1 MPTKAR
7 NAGSTLGIEFYD
19 NVSAET
25 TSPLCPVVF
34 YDDFVTT
41 TGLGVATNGA
51 IWALID
57 TGDATEAAVADAING
72 QVALTLAATS
82 EAEAAGIS
90 FGDQRCFLPGQGLQF
105 ETRVCVSVTPTGN
118 SDICWGMCSDTAAD
132 IDTTTS
138 HAVFKVDGSTA
149 VVCESDNNVTD
160 TDDTATAVVAGTTT
174 WRVYRIDLSD
184 AADVKFY
191 IDGTRVA
198 AATTFKVLVGT
209 NLQPYFYAYKAS
221 GTGVGTLLIDY
232 VRVWQ
237 ARS

>member
-7 NAGSTLGIEFYD
+7 GAYSTTGIDFYD

-25 TSPLCPVVF
+25 TVPMAPVVF

-51 IWALID
+51 IWATKD
-57 TGDATEAAVADAING
+57 TGGASEAAVADAING
-72 QVALTLAATS
+72 QVALTLAVTD
-82 EAEAAGIS
+82 EKEEAGIY
-90 FGDQRCFLPGQGLQF
+90 FGDQRCFLPGQGLVF
-105 ETRVCVSVTPTGN
+105 ETRVCVSVTPTLLA
-118 SDICWGMCSDTAAD
+118 DICWGMCSDYVED
-132 IDTTTS
+132 IDATTS

-191 IDGTRVA
+191 IDGNRVA

-209 NLQPYFYAYKAS
+209 NLQPYFYAFKS
-221 GTGVGTLLIDY
+221 TGAGLGTLLIDY
-232 VRVWQ
+232 CRVWQ